1 MFNIPALHLLTAS
14 IIAGLFGI
22 SSFLLAPT
30 IIGPAAT
37 VRIEPENGIAVVG
50 ETFTINV
57 IVDASIPVNVFKGL
71 LTFDKDKLEVAS
83 INYNTSIADL
93 WAEEPWYSN
102 GDGTINFIGGT
113 TRAGGFI
120 GEGTLLTVVFH
131 TKASGEA
138 HIAMSE
144 IQILQHDGLGSVAE
158 TATPIDSIFAIANEH
173 LDDETVYESDISGPT
188 VSVIPSTPN
197 IDLNGDG
204 KRTIADIS
212 IFMTDLVT
220 QKNRSDFNQD
230 GTVDLKDLSILNRL

>member
-1 MFNIPALHLLTAS
+1 M
-14 IIAGLFGI
+14 
-22 SSFLLAPT
+22 
-30 IIGPAAT
+30 
-37 VRIEPENGIAVVG
+37 
-50 ETFTINV
+50 
-57 IVDASIPVNVFKGL
+57 
-71 LTFDKDKLEVAS
+71 
-83 INYNTSIADL
+83 
-93 WAEEPWYSN
+93 
-102 GDGTINFIGGT
+102 
-113 TRAGGFI
+113 
-120 GEGTLLTVVFH
+120 
-131 TKASGEA
+131 
-138 HIAMSE
+138 
-144 IQILQHDGLGSVAE
+144 AE